1 MFQVAAKS
9 VFETGDR
16 TGGLNQTITSCPL
29 DPAQS
34 PLPTGPSVGVGAA
47 AVTTPENAAKKFE
60 DDDTWRAKFLLKVQ
74 VKIIVEFRSSTFA
87 TDCWF
92 KLECYATPWKL

>member
-1 MFQVAAKS
+1 MGFQVAAKS

-16 TGGLNQTITSCPL
+16 TGGLNQTITGCPL
-29 DPAQS
+29 DATQS

-47 AVTTPENAAKKFE
+47 VGGTTPENAAKKFE

-74 VKIIVEFRSSTFA
+74 VKKIVKFMSSMFA

-92 KLECYATPWKL
+92 K